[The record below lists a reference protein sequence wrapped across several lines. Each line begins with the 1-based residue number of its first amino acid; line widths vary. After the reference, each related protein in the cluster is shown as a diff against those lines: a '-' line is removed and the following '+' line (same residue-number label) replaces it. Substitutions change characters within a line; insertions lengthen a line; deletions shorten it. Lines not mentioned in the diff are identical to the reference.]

1 MGTKAPTKQT
11 GVFSLVTECQY
22 VKKCSRTTQ
31 FTVML
36 LVMPLIKA
44 LLSMVFY
51 NVKGSNCVEEYT

>member
-31 FTVML
+31 FTVMS
-36 LVMPLIKA
+36 LVMPLINYMSHKYYLKLDA
-44 LLSMVFY
+44 
-51 NVKGSNCVEEYT
+51 